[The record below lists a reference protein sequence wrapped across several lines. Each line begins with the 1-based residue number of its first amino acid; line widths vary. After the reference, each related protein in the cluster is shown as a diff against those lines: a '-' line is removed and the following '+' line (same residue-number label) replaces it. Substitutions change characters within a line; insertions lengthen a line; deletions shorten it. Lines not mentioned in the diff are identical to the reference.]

1 MSQLKKKPLFNPLG
15 DTDVLDRR
23 MIGAESSEQPKP
35 SATARNVRFVVP
47 VGLKYAMCTRL
58 ISMAILLWAS
68 LRETVRGRSLF
79 PLQKHFI

>member
-1 MSQLKKKPLFNPLG
+1 
-15 DTDVLDRR
+15 
-23 MIGAESSEQPKP
+23 
-35 SATARNVRFVVP
+35 
-47 VGLKYAMCTRL
+47 MCTRL